1 MIVFGCAVT
10 DRETFDSLAMPGIRR
25 VAEPDSVILTCHDRE
40 SIQEPYNEIMDA
52 AARRPDLEALV
63 LVHQDLELLDD
74 SLLRR
79 ARPLLAEPGVGVI
92 GLFGAR
98 GAPLYSWTSAK
109 ELFGRATTPPIDIH
123 HSSGSFEVEVVDGS
137 LLAIA
142 PWVVRKIRFSEAFA
156 EDFHGYD
163 VDFCCRV
170 RAAGGR
176 VICDDAPYMH
186 HMERPWTDSDAVRRA
201 GWKLARMWDPA
212 LRPAA
217 WASAFPPSAG
227 APGALRDEAER

>member
-10 DRETFDSLAMPGIRR
+10 DREKFDSIAMRGIRR
-25 VAEPDSVILTCHDRE
+25 VAEPDSVIVTCDDRE

-52 AARRPDLEALV
+52 AGSRQDLEALV

-79 ARPLLAEPGVGVI
+79 ARPLLAQPGVGVV

-98 GAPLYSWTSAK
+98 RAPLHCWSKAE

-123 HSSGSFEVEVVDGS
+123 HSSGPFEVEVVDGS
-137 LLAIA
+137 LLVIA
-142 PWVVRKIRFSEAFA
+142 PWAVRTIRFSEILAD
-156 EDFHGYD
+156 DFHGYD

-176 VICDDAPYMH
+176 VVCDDVPYMH
-186 HMERPWTDSDAVRRA
+186 HMERPWTDSAAVSRA
-201 GWKLARMWDPA
+201 GWNVARIWDPA

-217 WASAFPPSAG
+217 RTSAFSASDP
-227 APGALRDEAER
+227 PGASRDEAVR